1 MYISSVFVLINIADL
16 KLHLFIDAKILI
28 IIIINITEKPVLL
41 ILTAICTDNIKH
53 YTIKW
58 MAITF
63 L

>member
-1 MYISSVFVLINIADL
+1 M
-16 KLHLFIDAKILI
+16 LHLFIDAKILIII

-58 MAITF
+58 MAIMF